1 MFAAVGTTS
10 ISAPRYSI
18 PPSLSRSPRRTSSS
32 ASLRQGAWRPAHSG
46 GRSGD
51 EAAGD
56 ADVIPGRLLPVGVP
70 EQGGRMVRNDNRD
83 TPEPVQL
90 VAEGTQRLL
99 RIEERLRRRP
109 AHREDHLRLQE
120 LDLAEQVR

>member
-1 MFAAVGTTS
+1 M
-10 ISAPRYSI
+10 APS
-18 PPSLSRSPRRTSSS
+18 TACS
-32 ASLRQGAWRPAHSG
+32 ASLLHGAWRPANS
-46 GRSGD
+46 RSD
-51 EAAGD
+51 EETAGD
-56 ADVIPGRLLPVGVP
+56 TDVIPGRLLPIGAP

-83 TPEPVQL
+83 TPEPVHL

-120 LDLAEQVR
+120 LDLAEQVWHARRDFVELRQAVLGRAALHHVAD